1 MKILGATIVL
11 ASSLVAAAAW
21 AEPTTEQETPTT
33 TPPAAT
39 TTTPAATTG
48 TTTKPAAK
56 TTTPKAM
63 VIVGSTSCFVIREC
77 ALGQTPQQRSDQILD
92 VFNKYLGGS
101 KATFTVKPAGK
112 NQLITMNKD
121 KLIVVT
127 PQDAK
132 TAKAKNATQLAAQW
146 KARLAKAFD
155 ETKAVK

>member
-11 ASSLVAAAAW
+11 ASSLVAVAAW
-21 AEPTTEQETPTT
+21 AEPTAGTET
-33 TPPAAT
+33 T
-39 TTTPAATTG
+39 TTTPATTG
-48 TTTKPAAK
+48 TTTTTTTKPAATTATK
-56 TTTPKAM
+56 TTAPKATVM
-63 VIVGSTSCFVIREC
+63 VGSTTCFVIREC
-77 ALGQTPQQRSDQILD
+77 ALGQTPQQRNDQILD

-101 KATFTVKPAGK
+101 KATFAVKQAGK
-112 NQLITMNKD
+112 NQLITMNKE

-132 TAKAKNATQLAAQW
+132 TAKAKNATQLATQW